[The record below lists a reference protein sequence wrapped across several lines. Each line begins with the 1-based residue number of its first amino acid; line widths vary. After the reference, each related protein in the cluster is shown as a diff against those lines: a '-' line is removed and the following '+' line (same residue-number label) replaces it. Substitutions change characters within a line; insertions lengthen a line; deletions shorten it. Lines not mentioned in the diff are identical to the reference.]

1 MGRGSEEEVGEKR
14 RGAGGR
20 IIFCLPAVF
29 LLIFLFSA
37 SSYSGQEKKTSF
49 ADLDPLLQYRISEDQ
64 GRDNAA
70 FHIRKE
76 ERVFKLDNTVLGLTC
91 AIGQDGMEITK
102 GAHRF
107 GLGLSQARQGE
118 NSAVYARNMAK
129 AHVQANRLTFSAKT
143 KDTPV
148 SEWYVNG
155 PQGIQQGWTISRRIG
170 NDDALILELAE
181 SGNLK
186 MEIAEGGRA
195 VALKDTEGNTI
206 LHYRGLYVYDARR
219 RALPAH
225 FEKTDQS
232 LRICIAD
239 KDALYPIT
247 VDPWTQAAKLTAS
260 DKSSSDCLGS
270 SVAVSTDGSTVVAG
284 AFYADPD
291 GVSGAGAVYV
301 YVKPGGGW
309 ADGTQAAKLTASD
322 KANGDA
328 LGTSVAVSSDG
339 STVVAGVPNSNLVA
353 SDAGAVYVFVRPGGG
368 WTGAVTQTAKL
379 TAADGVANDFLG
391 TSVAVSSD
399 GSTIVAGA
407 PFAPVGGSGSAGA
420 AYVFVKPVG
429 SWVDATQTA
438 KLTAS
443 DKGMGDYLGN
453 SVAASSD
460 GSTIVVG
467 AYGDDSYTGA
477 AYVYVKPGG
486 GWADATQ
493 TAKLTASDKVADDRL
508 GNSVAV
514 DAGGSTIVAGAPRAS
529 FTGISNAGAVYVYG
543 KPVGSWADAT
553 QTAKLTASDQAAS
566 DALGWSVAVSSN
578 GNTVA
583 AGAQNDNSNTGATYV
598 YVKPGGGWAN
608 ATEGAKLTAS
618 DAANNSYFGHSVAAN
633 TTGSTIVV
641 GAYMASAGGTFA
653 AGAAYVFSNSTLITL
668 RSFTGLRSGDDVLLQ
683 WETGAEIANAGF
695 HVWRSLA
702 KAGPYAKITQTLLPA
717 EGSPSQGA
725 NYTYTD
731 RNRPERTWYYKLE
744 DIDNRGKSTFHG
756 PIAVAMTAP
765 LEAAITLLS
774 PANGSALASTPLSF
788 SWSGEG
794 FAGYRLQFC
803 ASGNFT
809 GRVIT
814 VPLLNWVKA
823 EAYTPTRFV
832 WNNVRTL
839 GKNGAPIYWRV
850 VGKQGKTVV
859 ASGAFVLK

>member
-1 MGRGSEEEVGEKR
+1 MRQGLEEKMGVKR
-14 RGAGGR
+14 QGAGGR
-20 IIFCLPAVF
+20 IMFCLPAVF

-37 SSYSGQEKKTSF
+37 ASYSGQEKKASF

-76 ERVFKLDNTVLGLTC
+76 ARVFKLDNTVLGLTC

-118 NSAVYARNMAK
+118 NSAVYARNMDK

-225 FEKTDQS
+225 FEKADQS

-247 VDPWTQAAKLTAS
+247 VDPWTQAAQLSAS
-260 DKSSSDCLGS
+260 VKAANDRLGN
-270 SVAVSTDGSTVVAG
+270 SVAVSSDGNTVVAG
-284 AFYADPD
+284 AWAADIV
-291 GVSGAGAVYV
+291 GTNEGAVYV

-309 ADGTQAAKLTASD
+309 GDATQTAKLTASD
-322 KANGDA
+322 SATDDGLGFSVAISADGSTIVAGAYGDDTGRGAVYVYVKPGSGWANGTEDA
-328 LGTSVAVSSDG
+328 KLTAPVRADFDNLGCSVAISSDGNLVIAGAYRENTGGLTDAGAVYVYVKPGSGWTGTDTYTAKLTASDQALDDRLGYSVAVSSDG
-339 STVVAGVPNSNLVA
+339 STVVAGAFGKDSYT
-353 SDAGAVYVFVRPGGG
+353 GAAYVYAKPGGG
-368 WTGAVTQTAKL
+368 WMGAITQNAKL
-379 TAADGVANDFLG
+379 TASDGVANDNLG
-391 TSVAVSSD
+391 YSVAVSSD
-399 GSTIVAGA
+399 GSTIVVGA
-407 PFAPVGGSGSAGA
+407 SGDDSGAGA
-420 AYVFVKPVG
+420 A
-429 SWVDATQTA
+429 
-438 KLTAS
+438 
-443 DKGMGDYLGN
+443 
-453 SVAASSD
+453 
-460 GSTIVVG
+460 
-467 AYGDDSYTGA
+467 
-477 AYVYVKPGG
+477 
-486 GWADATQ
+486 
-493 TAKLTASDKVADDRL
+493 
-508 GNSVAV
+508 
-514 DAGGSTIVAGAPRAS
+514 
-529 FTGISNAGAVYVYG
+529 
-543 KPVGSWADAT
+543 
-553 QTAKLTASDQAAS
+553 
-566 DALGWSVAVSSN
+566 
-578 GNTVA
+578 
-583 AGAQNDNSNTGATYV
+583 YV

-618 DAANNSYFGHSVAAN
+618 DRAVGDAFGRAVTVNSDGSVVVAGAMNADPDSLSSAGAAYVYVKPGGGWVDATEGAKLTASVKAASDFFGCSVAVSLNA
-633 TTGSTIVV
+633 STIVV
-641 GAYMASAGGTFA
+641 GANGADPGGIS
-653 AGAAYVFSNSTLITL
+653 AGAAYVFSNPTLITL
-668 RSFTGLRSGDDVLLQ
+668 RSFTGLRSGNDVVLK

-695 HVWRSLA
+695 HVWRSFA

-717 EGSPSQGA
+717 EGSPAQGA

-756 PIAVAMTAP
+756 PIAIAMTAP
-765 LEAAITLLS
+765 LEANITLLS
-774 PANGSALASTPLSF
+774 PANGSALASAPLSF

-832 WNNVRTL
+832 WNNILRL

-859 ASGAFVLK
+859 ASGAFVLR

>member
-1 MGRGSEEEVGEKR
+1 
-14 RGAGGR
+14 
-20 IIFCLPAVF
+20 
-29 LLIFLFSA
+29 
-37 SSYSGQEKKTSF
+37 
-49 ADLDPLLQYRISEDQ
+49 
-64 GRDNAA
+64 
-70 FHIRKE
+70 
-76 ERVFKLDNTVLGLTC
+76 
-91 AIGQDGMEITK
+91 
-102 GAHRF
+102 
-107 GLGLSQARQGE
+107 
-118 NSAVYARNMAK
+118 
-129 AHVQANRLTFSAKT
+129 
-143 KDTPV
+143 
-148 SEWYVNG
+148 
-155 PQGIQQGWTISRRIG
+155 
-170 NDDALILELAE
+170 
-181 SGNLK
+181 
-186 MEIAEGGRA
+186 
-195 VALKDTEGNTI
+195 
-206 LHYRGLYVYDARR
+206 
-219 RALPAH
+219 
-225 FEKTDQS
+225 
-232 LRICIAD
+232 
-239 KDALYPIT
+239 
-247 VDPWTQAAKLTAS
+247 
-260 DKSSSDCLGS
+260 
-270 SVAVSTDGSTVVAG
+270 
-284 AFYADPD
+284 
-291 GVSGAGAVYV
+291 
-301 YVKPGGGW
+301 
-309 ADGTQAAKLTASD
+309 
-322 KANGDA
+322 
-328 LGTSVAVSSDG
+328 
-339 STVVAGVPNSNLVA
+339 
-353 SDAGAVYVFVRPGGG
+353 
-368 WTGAVTQTAKL
+368 
-379 TAADGVANDFLG
+379 
-391 TSVAVSSD
+391 
-399 GSTIVAGA
+399 
-407 PFAPVGGSGSAGA
+407 
-420 AYVFVKPVG
+420 
-429 SWVDATQTA
+429 
-438 KLTAS
+438 
-443 DKGMGDYLGN
+443 
-453 SVAASSD
+453 
-460 GSTIVVG
+460 
-467 AYGDDSYTGA
+467 
-477 AYVYVKPGG
+477 VKPGG

-794 FAGYRLQFC
+794 FSGYRLQFC
-803 ASGNFT
+803 ASENFT

-814 VPLLNWVKA
+814 VPLANWVKA
-823 EAYTPTRFV
+823 EAYTPSRFV
-832 WNNVRTL
+832 WNNVKTL
-839 GKNGAPIYWRV
+839 GKNGAAVYWRV